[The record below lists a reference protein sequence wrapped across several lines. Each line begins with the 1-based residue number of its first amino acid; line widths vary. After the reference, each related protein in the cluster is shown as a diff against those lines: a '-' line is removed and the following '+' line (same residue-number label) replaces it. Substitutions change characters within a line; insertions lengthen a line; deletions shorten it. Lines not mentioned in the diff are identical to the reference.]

1 MIIDELRIYAGCL
14 EQGLDF
20 REYFLS
26 IDKNIHIKNIYPTKS
41 KGAILQTDS
50 ILQRITKLKDFD
62 IAITI
67 VSQGKEIPLF

>member
-20 REYFLS
+20 REYFLG
-26 IDKNIHIKNIYPTKS
+26 IDKNLNIKNIYPTKS
-41 KGAILQTDS
+41 KETILQTDS

-62 IAITI
+62 IAITVI
-67 VSQGKEIPLF
+67 SQGKEIPI